1 MRNWT
6 PAQLLAIQA
15 SGCDLLVSA
24 AAGSGKTAVLTE
36 RLIRRL
42 TDKENPTELSK
53 MLIVT
58 FTRAAAS
65 ELRERIGTALDA
77 AMEAEPERKDLVG
90 KA

>member
-58 FTRAAAS
+58 LHARQRQNSAS
-65 ELRERIGTALDA
+65 ASARLLMPLWKRSLKEKILS
-77 AMEAEPERKDLVG
+77 G

>member
-42 TDKENPTELSK
+42 TDKENPAELSK

-65 ELRERIGTALDA
+65 ELRERIGS
-77 AMEAEPERKDLVG
+77 
-90 KA
+90 